1 MTIESIQRK
10 LQEFADARDWE
21 QFHCPKNLVM
31 ALSVEVSELVEHFQ
45 WLTQEQS
52 KNLTNE
58 KIDEVEQEL
67 GDIFIYLMRI
77 ADKLNINLIDA
88 ALNKIDINEKKYP
101 VEKAKGIAK
110 KYNEL

>member
-10 LQEFADARDWE
+10 LQEFADDRDWE
-21 QFHCPKNLVM
+21 QFHSPKNLVM

>member
-10 LQEFADARDWE
+10 LQEFADDRDWE
-21 QFHCPKNLVM
+21 QFHSPKNLVM

-101 VEKAKGIAK
+101 VEKAKGVAK

>member
-1 MTIESIQRK
+1 MSIESIQRK
-10 LQEFADARDWE
+10 LQEFADDRDWE
-21 QFHCPKNLVM
+21 QFHSPKNLVM

-58 KIDEVEQEL
+58 KIDKVEQEL

-77 ADKLNINLIDA
+77 ADKLNINLVDA
-88 ALNKIDINEKKYP
+88 AFDKIDINEKKYP